1 MNTTNHYATLGIRAN
16 ASTEEIDLAFK
27 ARRSQ
32 YHPDRY
38 NQGETATVQ
47 WATQQMQS
55 VNVAYRILSDP
66 SARAAHDQALQQ
78 ASHRPAG
85 TAGISASAS
94 ASKPQ
99 PAAPR
104 LSLRQYLA
112 KNFSN
117 FAGFD
122 RIYLAPDIPLK
133 KLSGALESYG
143 EDTGASDVVVLIDDT
158 VFGGGG
164 DGILVTE
171 NALFLKSLGSEG
183 RMFQLKAMQALET
196 SKNALYVNGRK
207 LIQLNMPDARGV
219 DALFARIRD
228 FAIEKYST
236 ADQASPTPASSQAA
250 EANGSTA
257 SPASSELP
265 TPDQLFAATKTQFGA
280 LYRQMRSMDMDDP
293 AFDQV
298 FSGLA
303 VRYFETTEAS
313 LSQGRLRQDAFNELG
328 KVYLLSSNLLE
339 VLQGTAEADR
349 DLLPREEGDGTLL
362 SMLRSILKPLAAGG
376 KSAQAR
382 SNADRY
388 FGAD

>member
-1 MNTTNHYATLGIRAN
+1 MNTPNHYATLGIRSN
-16 ASTEEIDLAFK
+16 ASTEEIELAFK

-38 NQGETATVQ
+38 NQDDTATVQ

-55 VNVAYRILSDP
+55 INAAYLALSDP
-66 SARAAHDQALQQ
+66 NARAAHDQVLQQ
-78 ASHRPAG
+78 TSHRPVAP
-85 TAGISASAS
+85 ASAG
-94 ASKPQ
+94 KPQ
-99 PAAPR
+99 PATPG

-112 KNFSN
+112 TNFSN
-117 FAGFD
+117 SASFD

-164 DGILVTE
+164 DGILATE

-207 LIQLNMPDARGV
+207 LIQLNMPDAKGV
-219 DALFARIRD
+219 DALFLRIRD
-228 FAIEKYST
+228 FAIKKYGP
-236 ADQASPTPASSQAA
+236 QHKASPAPTTSQAA
-250 EANGSTA
+250 EATGSTA
-257 SPASSELP
+257 SAPSSELP
-265 TPDQLFAATKTQFGA
+265 TPSQLFAATKAQFGA
-280 LYRQMRSMDMDDP
+280 LYRQLRSMDMDDP

-303 VRYFETTEAS
+303 LRYFETTEAS
-313 LSQGRLRQDAFNELG
+313 LSHGRLEQDAFNELG

-339 VLQGTAEADR
+339 VMQGTAEADP
-349 DLLPREEGDGTLL
+349 DLLPREEGDGPLL
-362 SMLRSILKPLAAGG
+362 SMLRSILRPLATG
-376 KSAQAR
+376 SHPTQAR
-382 SNADRY
+382 NNADRY